1 VEVQVS
7 LPVNKSTESTNGQQF
22 QEESRVQRN
31 AIYGDPDA
39 FLDFLVEQDINL
51 YSEKIILN

>member
-1 VEVQVS
+1 MVEVQVS

-22 QEESRVQRN
+22 QEESRVQRI

-39 FLDFLVEQDINL
+39 FLEFLVE
-51 YSEKIILN
+51 